1 MDRLP
6 DFESYRADALANGYD
21 EVLERRWAPG
31 TVTAL
36 HSHPFHVAAM
46 LAQGEMWL
54 EQGPIT
60 VHLVPGSGFE
70 LKANVPHSER
80 YGPEGALLYSARRY
94 VKEGAT

>member
-6 DFESYRADALANGYD
+6 DFESYRADALAKGYD

-31 TVTAL
+31 TVTAT
-36 HSHPFHVAAM
+36 HSHPFHVAAV
-46 LAQGEMWL
+46 LVQGEIWL

-80 YGPEGALLYSARRY
+80 YGAEGALLFAARRH
-94 VKEGAT
+94 VKDGAT